1 MHSTTILCTFGF
13 IVVFVFGDKL
23 MAIALDSS
31 ENVEIGTKALK
42 YVCCM
47 LPLVGFQLI
56 MSTYYQVIDK
66 FQISVLINLL
76 RQAVINIPAFLI
88 LPKYFGLMG
97 CFLAF
102 PITDI
107 IVFLIILAIMGIYSM
122 KNEMEVS
129 DVSRS

>member
-1 MHSTTILCTFGF
+1 
-13 IVVFVFGDKL
+13 

-97 CFLAF
+97 CFLVF
-102 PITDI
+102 PLTDI
-107 IVFLIILAIMGIYSM
+107 IVFLIILAIMGIY
-122 KNEMEVS
+122 
-129 DVSRS
+129 